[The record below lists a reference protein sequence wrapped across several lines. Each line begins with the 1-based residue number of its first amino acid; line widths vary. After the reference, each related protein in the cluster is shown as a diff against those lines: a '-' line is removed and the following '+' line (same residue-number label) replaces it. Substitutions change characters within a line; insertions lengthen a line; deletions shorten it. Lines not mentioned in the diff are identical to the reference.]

1 MIERR
6 RALLGLGLG
15 GTAAVALGLY
25 GIPRFTAGDRETRSE
40 DGAYLPPLAQ
50 DEIDLVSAMAEGII
64 PATDTPGAKGAGVPE
79 FIAELYASWFTRP
92 EQEDFRAGLRAY
104 DAEAKQSHGHAFAQ
118 CAETQQLGLLRKWDA
133 AALHAPKPSEHP
145 FGRFKTLVVV
155 GYYTSKVGQDDELKT
170 VMEAGQNDPDGP
182 VFLPMVQLV

>member
-15 GTAAVALGLY
+15 GGAAVALGLY
-25 GIPRFTAGDRETRSE
+25 GIPRFTAGDRATRSD
-40 DGAYLPPLAQ
+40 DGAYLPPLDQ
-50 DEIDLVSAMAEGII
+50 DEVDLVSVMAEGII

-79 FIAELYASWFTRP
+79 FIAELYNSWYTRQ
-92 EQEDFRAGLRAY
+92 EQEDFRAGLRAC
-104 DAEAKQSHGHAFAQ
+104 DAEAKSSHGHGFAK
-118 CAETQQLGLLRKWDA
+118 CAETQQVALLQKWDA
-133 AALHAPKPSEHP
+133 AALGAPKPAEHP
-145 FGRFKTLVVV
+145 FGRFKTLVII

-182 VFLPMVQLV
+182 VFLPMVQLI